1 MKVKSFSC
9 VQLLA
14 TPWTVAYQAPPS
26 MGFSSRE
33 YWGGLPFPSP
43 GALPD
48 PGIEPGS
55 PALQADAFT
64 VWAIREL
71 KMENQL
77 RCPSLMNKYRKN
89 AIYPYNVILYI
100 KRQAGNEK
108 EGRIIYATTCN
119 FYVWRRGTGH
129 LAIWR
134 VEQVPLAQ
142 VLLG

>member
-1 MKVKSFSC
+1 
-9 VQLLA
+9 
-14 TPWTVAYQAPPS
+14 
-26 MGFSSRE
+26 
-33 YWGGLPFPSP
+33 
-43 GALPD
+43 
-48 PGIEPGS
+48 
-55 PALQADAFT
+55 
-64 VWAIREL
+64 
-71 KMENQL
+71 MEKQL

-119 FYVWRRGTGH
+119 FCVWRRGTGH

-142 VLLG
+142 VLLGQVSFHHPRSFPHQFILTFYASQLWAWDLTKSVQVKIASVSQSDFSHAYFGTWVCPLSLVIFIITPAFIS